1 MELNDSMLSFLDI
14 FITKPGEKNLMNI
27 YSKPVDSKHYVYY
40 LSNQLKPCL
49 KIMIYYTMHEEKFY
63 FLFKFMSLRKINESG
78 NNWSHFYQSLQ
89 TKPQYLSILSPEFF
103 QLLRPHLL
111 STHSILKWWTE
122 KTRKPLAKNVILKK
136 EISCFYNA
144 DIFLRKQTLC
154 CFKQVSRRII
164 QMWKWYFT

>member
-40 LSNQLKPCL
+40 LSNQLKPYL

-78 NNWSHFYQSLQ
+78 NN
-89 TKPQYLSILSPEFF
+89 
-103 QLLRPHLL
+103 
-111 STHSILKWWTE
+111 
-122 KTRKPLAKNVILKK
+122 
-136 EISCFYNA
+136 
-144 DIFLRKQTLC
+144 
-154 CFKQVSRRII
+154 
-164 QMWKWYFT
+164 